1 MQVSNKLLLSFRL
14 TGLSPFMGDDD
25 AETLANVTRAEF
37 DFDDEAFD
45 AISQNA
51 KDFISSLL
59 IKKKEYGPVSIKT
72 LISVINND

>member
-1 MQVSNKLLLSFRL
+1 
-14 TGLSPFMGDDD
+14 MGDDD